1 MNFRYSGEETQK
13 IYDIYYVSTSRID
26 DVFLA
31 VYFS

>member
-1 MNFRYSGEETQK
+1 MNFRYSSEET

-31 VYFS
+31 VYFY